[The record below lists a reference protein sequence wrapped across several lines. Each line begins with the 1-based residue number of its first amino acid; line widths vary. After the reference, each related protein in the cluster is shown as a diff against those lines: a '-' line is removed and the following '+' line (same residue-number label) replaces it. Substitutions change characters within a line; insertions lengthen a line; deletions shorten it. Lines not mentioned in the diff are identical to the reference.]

1 MIETYRLYTP
11 QMRSTQVHYQVI
23 VPGAARC
30 QHELLHE
37 DWRDRIDIQNGIVF
51 VTFSCEK
58 CGRRICQSL
67 EEVLPPVSWNRADG

>member
-1 MIETYRLYTP
+1 MMETYRFCPP
-11 QMRSTQVHYQVI
+11 QMQSRRVHYQVI
-23 VPGAARC
+23 VPGTPRC
-30 QHELLHE
+30 QHELLDE
-37 DWRDRIDIQNGIVF
+37 DWSDRIDIQNGIIF